1 MTGDALHRLLAF
13 TYDVE
18 MLFNW
23 FRQRRRRRLLQTPW
37 QESEL
42 AALHQVKLYHLLSP
56 AMQGKLRE
64 TTRIFVAEKYWEG
77 CAGFVITPEVQIV
90 IASQAAL
97 LLLNMEHDYYNR
109 VPTILVYP
117 SAFTTARP
125 EENTDDAFVPD
136 KPAEGQA
143 VYRGPV
149 ILAWDEVIHDD
160 LHPEEGENVVIHE
173 FAHQLDFLDNS
184 VDGVPLL
191 DSMNARSR
199 WKNIM
204 NAALEKHRDSIDEHK
219 RLFFPV
225 AAAESVT
232 EFFAYASEAYFNRPT
247 ALIQLYHEVFE
258 QLKSFYKLDTS
269 KNPWSR

>member
-1 MTGDALHRLLAF
+1 MLLHRLLAF
-13 TYDVE
+13 EYDDV
-18 MLFNW
+18 MIIKW
-23 FRQRRRRRLLQTPW
+23 FQQRRRRRLLQVPW
-37 QESEL
+37 KEPEL
-42 AALHQVKLYHLLSP
+42 AALHQVRLYHNLTPNL
-56 AMQGKLRE
+56 QTRLRE
-64 TTRIFVAEKYWEG
+64 ITRVFISEKYWEG
-77 CAGFVITPEVQIV
+77 CGGFEITAEAQIV

-97 LLLNMEHDYYNR
+97 LLLNMEHDYYSR

-117 SAFTTARP
+117 KAFTTARP
-125 EENTDDAFVPD
+125 DENTDDPFIPD

-149 ILAWDEVIHDD
+149 ILAWDEVIHDA

-191 DSMNARSR
+191 ESMNARSR

-204 NAALEKHRDSIDEHK
+204 NAAIEKHRELIDDNK
-219 RLFFPV
+219 RPFFPL
-225 AAAESVT
+225 AAGESIT
-232 EFFAYASEAYFNRPT
+232 EFFAYATEIYFNKPD
-247 ALIQLYHEVFE
+247 ALKQHYPDVFE

-269 KNPWSR
+269 KIPWSR